1 MSIVVKNLSHTYMEK
16 SKIAVKAVDDVSL
29 TVEPGEFLCIIGHT
43 GSGKSTL
50 IQHFNGLMQ
59 PTSGSVTVDG
69 YDMADKKQRKLGRQL
84 VGMVFQY
91 PEYQLFEETVYKDVA
106 FGPTN
111 MGLDAEA
118 VKNAVFEAMERVGL
132 AIDRFCEKSPFDL
145 SGGEKRRAALAGII
159 AMQPKYLVL
168 DEPMAGL
175 DPMGRAEIL
184 GVLESLRREKNTA
197 VIMISHSM
205 DDIMRHATRVAVL
218 EKGRLIRLGEP
229 REIFKETKLIRE
241 MGLDI
246 PQSAQIAE
254 LLRKKGVAV
263 PPEVVAEDELV
274 EFVLAAAGRNNGR
287 ING

>member
-69 YDMADKKQRKLGRQL
+69 YDMADKKQRKLGREL

-111 MGLDAEA
+111 MGLDTEA

-132 AIDRFCEKSPFDL
+132 AIDKFCEKSPFDL

-218 EKGRLIRLGEP
+218 ERGRLIRLGEP
-229 REIFKETKLIRE
+229 REIFKETKLIRD

>member
-132 AIDRFCEKSPFDL
+132 AIDKFCEKSPFDL

-218 EKGRLIRLGEP
+218 ERGRLIRLGEP
-229 REIFKETKLIRE
+229 GEIFKETKLIRE

>member
-69 YDMADKKQRKLGRQL
+69 YDMADKKQRKLGREL

-132 AIDRFCEKSPFDL
+132 AIDKFCEKSPFDL

-184 GVLESLRREKNTA
+184 GVLEGLRREKNTA

-218 EKGRLIRLGEP
+218 ERGRLIRLGEP

>member
-69 YDMADKKQRKLGRQL
+69 YDMADKKQRKLGREL

-132 AIDRFCEKSPFDL
+132 AIDKFCEKSPFDL

-218 EKGRLIRLGEP
+218 ERGRLIRLGEP

>member
-132 AIDRFCEKSPFDL
+132 AIDKFCEKSPFDL

-159 AMQPKYLVL
+159 AMQPKYLVS

-218 EKGRLIRLGEP
+218 ERGRLIRLGEP

>member
-132 AIDRFCEKSPFDL
+132 AIDKFCEKSPFDL

-218 EKGRLIRLGEP
+218 ERGRLIRLGKP

>member
-69 YDMADKKQRKLGRQL
+69 YDMADKKQRKLGREL

-91 PEYQLFEETVYKDVA
+91 PEYQLFEETVYKDIA

-132 AIDRFCEKSPFDL
+132 AIDKFCEKSPFDL

-218 EKGRLIRLGEP
+218 ERGRLIRLGEP

>member
-69 YDMADKKQRKLGRQL
+69 YDMADKKQRKLGREL

-218 EKGRLIRLGEP
+218 ERGRLIRLGEP
-229 REIFKETKLIRE
+229 REIFKETKLIRD

-287 ING
+287 RNG

>member
-132 AIDRFCEKSPFDL
+132 AIDKFCEKSPFDL

-218 EKGRLIRLGEP
+218 ERGRLIRLGEP
-229 REIFKETKLIRE
+229 REIFKEAKLIRD

>member
-218 EKGRLIRLGEP
+218 ERGRLIRLGEP

-254 LLRKKGVAV
+254 LLRKNGVAV

>member
-132 AIDRFCEKSPFDL
+132 AIDKFCEKSPFDL

-218 EKGRLIRLGEP
+218 ERGRLIRLGEP

-274 EFVLAAAGRNNGR
+274 EFVIAAAGRNNGR

>member
-132 AIDRFCEKSPFDL
+132 AIDKFCEKSPFDL

-229 REIFKETKLIRE
+229 REIFKETKLIRD

>member
-69 YDMADKKQRKLGRQL
+69 YDMADKKQRKLGREL

-132 AIDRFCEKSPFDL
+132 AIDKFCEKSPFDL

-218 EKGRLIRLGEP
+218 ERGRLIRLGEP

-263 PPEVVAEDELV
+263 PREVVAEDELV

>member
-1 MSIVVKNLSHTYMEK
+1 MSIVVKNLSHIYMEK

-69 YDMADKKQRKLGRQL
+69 YDMADKKQRKLGREL

-132 AIDRFCEKSPFDL
+132 AIDKFCEKSPFDL

-184 GVLESLRREKNTA
+184 SVLESLRREKNTA

-218 EKGRLIRLGEP
+218 ERGRLIRLGEP
-229 REIFKETKLIRE
+229 REIFKETKLIRD

>member
-111 MGLDAEA
+111 MGLDTEA

-132 AIDRFCEKSPFDL
+132 AIDKFCEKSPFDL

-218 EKGRLIRLGEP
+218 ERGRLIRLGEP

>member
-218 EKGRLIRLGEP
+218 ERGRLIRLGEP

>member
-132 AIDRFCEKSPFDL
+132 AIDKFCEKSPFDL

-218 EKGRLIRLGEP
+218 ERGRLIRLGEP

-254 LLRKKGVAV
+254 LLRKNGVAV

>member
-69 YDMADKKQRKLGRQL
+69 YDMADKKQRKLGREL

-132 AIDRFCEKSPFDL
+132 AIDKFCEKSPFDL

-218 EKGRLIRLGEP
+218 ERGRLIRLGEP
-229 REIFKETKLIRE
+229 KEIFKETKLIRE

>member
-132 AIDRFCEKSPFDL
+132 AIDKFCEKSPFDL

>member
-69 YDMADKKQRKLGRQL
+69 YDMADKKQRKLGREL

-132 AIDRFCEKSPFDL
+132 AIDKFCEKSPFDL

>member
-132 AIDRFCEKSPFDL
+132 AIDKFCEKSPFDL

-218 EKGRLIRLGEP
+218 ERGRLIRLGEP
-229 REIFKETKLIRE
+229 REIFKETKLIRD

>member
-59 PTSGSVTVDG
+59 PTSGSVAVDG

-132 AIDRFCEKSPFDL
+132 AIDKFCEKSPFDL

-218 EKGRLIRLGEP
+218 ERGRLIRLGEP

>member
-159 AMQPKYLVL
+159 AMQPQYLVL

-218 EKGRLIRLGEP
+218 ERGRLIRLGEP
-229 REIFKETKLIRE
+229 REIFKETKLIRD

>member
-69 YDMADKKQRKLGRQL
+69 YDMADKKQRKLGREL

-132 AIDRFCEKSPFDL
+132 AIDKFCEKSPFDL

-218 EKGRLIRLGEP
+218 ERGRLIRLGEP

-274 EFVLAAAGRNNGR
+274 EFVTR
-287 ING
+287 

>member
-69 YDMADKKQRKLGRQL
+69 YDMADKKQRKLGREL

-132 AIDRFCEKSPFDL
+132 AIDKFCEKSPFDL

-229 REIFKETKLIRE
+229 REIFKETKLIRD

>member
-29 TVEPGEFLCIIGHT
+29 TVELGEFLCIIGHT

-69 YDMADKKQRKLGRQL
+69 YDMADKKQRKLGREL

-132 AIDRFCEKSPFDL
+132 AIDKFCDKSPFDL

-218 EKGRLIRLGEP
+218 ERGRLIRLGEP

>member
-69 YDMADKKQRKLGRQL
+69 YDMADKKQRKLGREL

-132 AIDRFCEKSPFDL
+132 AIDKFCEKSPFDL

-218 EKGRLIRLGEP
+218 ERGRLIRLGEP
-229 REIFKETKLIRE
+229 REIFKETKLIRD